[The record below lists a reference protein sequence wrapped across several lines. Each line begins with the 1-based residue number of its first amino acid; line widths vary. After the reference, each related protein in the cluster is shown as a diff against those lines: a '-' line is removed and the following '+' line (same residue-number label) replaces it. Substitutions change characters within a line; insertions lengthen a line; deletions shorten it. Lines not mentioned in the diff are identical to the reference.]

1 MQGDG
6 EGCAA
11 LTGRTAME
19 LKDTI
24 RSIPDFPKSG
34 ILFRD
39 ITTLLKDAAAFQEVL
54 DRLAERYAAQRLDII
69 AGIEARGFIF
79 GAALAARL
87 RTGFVPI
94 RKPGKLPAKT
104 YSAQYELEYGT
115 DRIEMH
121 VDGVRQGERV
131 LLVDDLLATG
141 GTMQAACSL
150 IEQAGGSIVECAFVI
165 ELADL
170 KGREKLTGRPVY
182 SMIVF

>member
-1 MQGDG
+1 
-6 EGCAA
+6 
-11 LTGRTAME
+11 ME
-19 LKDTI
+19 LKDAI
-24 RSIPDFPKSG
+24 RSIPDFPRPG

-39 ITTLLKDAAAFQEVL
+39 ITTLLRDAVAFQEVIG
-54 DRLAERYAAQRLDII
+54 RLAERYAARNLDII

-104 YSAQYELEYGT
+104 YSARYELEYGT

-121 VDGVRQGERV
+121 ADGVQQGERV
-131 LLVDDLLATG
+131 LLIDDLLATG
-141 GTMQAACSL
+141 GTMRAACSL
-150 IEQAGGSIVECAFVI
+150 VKQAGGSIVECAFII

-170 KGREKLTGRPVY
+170 KGREKLADWPVY